1 MLKEV
6 PLLCQTRRDHDHR
19 PQQTTTS
26 GHDPARPIW
35 IDDSD
40 DEGGDRRTPYELP
53 QRFDSQASKRTLSI
67 HGDRTSAGMLR
78 RRQIR
83 RLTSYK
89 AAPND
94 TLGLVYPDLSVGLL
108 RAGERAI
115 STSQDLGPVRFLDS
129 SDASN
134 LLEHLSSQRAQPM
147 HRNQRTLAK
156 SDRRAERGSI
166 RNLSSSQG
174 TRDEPIDLESCFLG
188 SVQRECTADLNHQRG
203 HGSYKGARSRECLVC
218 GDAFPATKFPFL
230 SACKHLPQ
238 TCPNCYAEWISV
250 QLKESGWREVK
261 CPENNCDVKLTYT
274 DILHTTTPKTFEQYD
289 TFLTRTALNED
300 RKPQPPYRPLSS
312 Y

>member
-6 PLLCQTRRDHDHR
+6 PLFCQTRRDHDHR

-26 GHDPARPIW
+26 GHDPPRPIW

-40 DEGGDRRTPYELP
+40 DEGGDRRTPCELP
-53 QRFDSQASKRTLSI
+53 QRFGSQASKRTLSI
-67 HGDRTSAGMLR
+67 RGDRTR

-188 SVQRECTADLNHQRG
+188 SVQRECTADLN
-203 HGSYKGARSRECLVC
+203 Y
-218 GDAFPATKFPFL
+218 
-230 SACKHLPQ
+230 
-238 TCPNCYAEWISV
+238 
-250 QLKESGWREVK
+250 
-261 CPENNCDVKLTYT
+261 
-274 DILHTTTPKTFEQYD
+274 
-289 TFLTRTALNED
+289 
-300 RKPQPPYRPLSS
+300 
-312 Y
+312 